1 MRIPLIIRWPGKI
14 SARQDNLL
22 ISTPDVFPSLL
33 GLLGLTEEIS
43 NDIGGTDYSPIFLTG
58 EGERPSSQLYIYSPP
73 GNKDMG
79 RRGIRTHRYTFMMS
93 RIEGETDQIE
103 LYDNRSDMYQLR
115 NISDQRQDIID
126 DLYAELKMWLKKT
139 DDPWIKHIQ

>member
-1 MRIPLIIRWPGKI
+1 
-14 SARQDNLL
+14 
-22 ISTPDVFPSLL
+22 
-33 GLLGLTEEIS
+33 
-43 NDIGGTDYSPIFLTG
+43 
-58 EGERPSSQLYIYSPP
+58 
-73 GNKDMG
+73 MG